1 MTTLHTLTNENV
13 YSYSKLKS
21 ILYSDEEKLVYRVGY
36 IKEKLLQIST
46 ALRGKIPPDLT
57 DQDLTEDNA
66 FKQWIIVNSIYDASV
81 QDESNNGFNRLLY
94 YLFDKSRGNVARLVN
109 NYDINIKV
117 NDAGQ
122 LEDMEL
128 VILETETAEE
138 SNDE

>member
-1 MTTLHTLTNENV
+1 MTEE
-13 YSYSKLKS
+13 
-21 ILYSDEEKLVYRVGY
+21 ILEVDEDKLVYRVGY
-36 IKEKLLQIST
+36 IKEKLLQMST
-46 ALRGKIPPDLT
+46 ALRGNIPPDLT

-81 QDESNNGFNRLLY
+81 QDENNDGFNRLLY

-109 NYDINIKV
+109 DYDINIKV

-122 LEDMEL
+122 LEDMQL

>member
-1 MTTLHTLTNENV
+1 MTEELLEV
-13 YSYSKLKS
+13 
-21 ILYSDEEKLVYRVGY
+21 DEDKLVYRVGY

-81 QDESNNGFNRLLY
+81 QDESNDGFNRLLY
-94 YLFDKSRGNVARLVN
+94 YLFDKSKGNIARLVN
-109 NYDINIKV
+109 NYDINIKL

-122 LEDMEL
+122 LEDMQL
-128 VILETETAEE
+128 VVLETETAEE
-138 SNDE
+138 TNDGK

>member
-1 MTTLHTLTNENV
+1 MTEE
-13 YSYSKLKS
+13 
-21 ILYSDEEKLVYRVGY
+21 ILEVDEEKLVYRVGY

-94 YLFDKSRGNVARLVN
+94 YLFDKSRGNVAR
-109 NYDINIKV
+109 
-117 NDAGQ
+117 AC
-122 LEDMEL
+122 
-128 VILETETAEE
+128 
-138 SNDE
+138 

>member
-1 MTTLHTLTNENV
+1 MTEE
-13 YSYSKLKS
+13 
-21 ILYSDEEKLVYRVGY
+21 ILEVDEDKLVYRVGY

-66 FKQWIIVNSIYDASV
+66 FKQWIIVNSIYDASI
-81 QDESNNGFNRLLY
+81 QDEDNDGFNRLLY
-94 YLFDKSRGNVARLVN
+94 YLFDKSKGNIARLVN
-109 NYDINIKV
+109 NYDINIEL

-122 LEDMEL
+122 LKDMQL
-128 VILETETAEE
+128 VVLETETAEE